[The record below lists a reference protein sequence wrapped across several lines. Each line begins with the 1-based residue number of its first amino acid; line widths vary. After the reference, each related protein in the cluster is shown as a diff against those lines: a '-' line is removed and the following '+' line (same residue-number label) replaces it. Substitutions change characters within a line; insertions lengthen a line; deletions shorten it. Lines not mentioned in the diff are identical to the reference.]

1 MQGRSIDTDSV
12 EEVECPRGRE
22 WVGDRKRKKG
32 RGREKKE
39 REGKDSE
46 KNRERRKERGKG
58 SVTNRERKKERKGGK
73 SRGVGEGA
81 QRYPFH
87 QCCYLPTIQIL
98 ATRDLRYIALTTFQ
112 PMYGLKTITVLLD
125 MRL

>member
-58 SVTNRERKKERKGGK
+58 SVTNRERKKERKK
-73 SRGVGEGA
+73 EKEGNQEELVKGRSVIRFTSA
-81 QRYPFH
+81 AIFRLFRYLQRVI
-87 QCCYLPTIQIL
+87 CVTSL
-98 ATRDLRYIALTTFQ
+98 
-112 PMYGLKTITVLLD
+112 
-125 MRL
+125 